1 MKMDYAQMYFNEPVD
16 AEALGIPQYYEVVKV
31 GKRTLD
37 PCVDRG
43 PSSLGASRRL
53 ADAREVAC
61 DVSQHLLASLTGVS
75 ALSWGGTVSGPICQ

>member
-16 AEALGIPQYYEVVKV
+16 AEALGIPQYYEVIKV

-43 PSSLGASRRL
+43 PSSRR
-53 ADAREVAC
+53 AWPMRVKWP
-61 DVSQHLLASLTGVS
+61 VMYHSTFWH
-75 ALSWGGTVSGPICQ
+75 P